1 MADHTDSV
9 DFSALQTYDPLVQE
23 QQIQEFW
30 EKNKIYAF
38 NPKTS
43 KEIYSV
49 DTPPPTV
56 SGKMHM
62 GHAFSYSQQDFVVR
76 YKRMRGYE
84 IFYPF
89 GTDDNG
95 LATERLIEKLNK
107 VTARKMDRQAFI
119 ALCLKTLEGLRT
131 DYVRDWKRIAISADF
146 SLFYSTI
153 NSHCQ
158 KISQRSFVQLYE
170 QGRIY
175 QKESPTIWCPQ
186 CQSGFA
192 QVELEDVEM
201 ASHFNDI
208 VFKAGGKDLIIAT
221 TRPEM
226 LAACVA
232 LFVHP
237 GDKRYASLIGKFA
250 TVPLYNHEVPV
261 IADEKADPTKG
272 TGAVMCCTFGD
283 QTDVEWWYKHH
294 LPLKE
299 IMNKDGTLNALAGTY
314 TGMAIRDA
322 RKAVIED
329 LKKASLLL
337 VQKQITHA
345 VKVHERCGTEI
356 EFLKTKQW
364 FLRYLDLKE
373 QFLEAGSKL
382 NWHPKFMKVRLDH
395 WIQGLQW
402 DWCLS
407 RQRFFGVPIPVWYC
421 KKCSSVLVAEEKDLP
436 VDPLHTLPKKKC
448 ACGCKDF
455 VPEKDVFD
463 TWATSSLTPQLAT
476 ELIKDEK
483 LREKIFPMNLR
494 PQAHDII
501 TFWLFN
507 TLVKSQLHH
516 QKNPWKDV
524 IISGFALDPHGR
536 KMSKSKGNV
545 VEPQSV
551 TAKYGA
557 DALRFWAAGSK
568 LGDDLP
574 YQEKDI
580 VTGKKMVTK
589 LWNAS
594 RFSLTHL
601 EHYTPRK
608 LAAPK
613 QYLLVDRWLRS
624 KLHRLIKQCTDT
636 FEQYEY
642 SKTKTEA
649 EHFFWHTF
657 CDNYLEIIK
666 GRLYNAEQYG
676 HDSTESARSTLYHS
690 LLALIK
696 LCAPILPHIT
706 EAIYLLYFKKHEKT
720 ASIHHSP
727 WPAYDEKQ
735 IDKTAEEAGDLLV
748 EIITAVRKIKSD
760 KTVSLGKDVS
770 KVLIECTGQEQMLLE
785 EGIDDIKNTTRAKS
799 IEFCAVEKGT
809 KCVTSD
815 VKVGVIF

>member
-1 MADHTDSV
+1 MAHDTDF
-9 DFSALQTYDPLVQE
+9 DFSALQNYDPLVQE

-30 EKNKIYAF
+30 EKNKVYAF

-208 VFKAGGKDLIIAT
+208 VFKAGGKDLVIAT

-232 LFVHP
+232 VLVHP

-250 TVPLYNHEVPV
+250 KVPLYNHEVPI

-272 TGAVMCCTFGD
+272 TGVVMCCTFGD

-299 IMNKDGTLNALAGTY
+299 IINKDGTLNALAGTY
-314 TGMAIRDA
+314 AGMPIRDA

-329 LKKASLLL
+329 LKKAGLLL

-421 KKCSSVLVAEEKDLP
+421 KKCGGVTVADEKDLP
-436 VDPLHTLPKKKC
+436 VDPLHTSPKKKC

-476 ELIKDEK
+476 ELINDEK

-507 TLVKSQLHH
+507 TLVKSQLHY

-601 EHYTPRK
+601 EHYTPGK

-613 QYLLVDRWLRS
+613 QCLLVDRWLRS

-642 SKTKTEA
+642 SKTKTEV

-690 LLALIK
+690 LLTIIK

-706 EAIYLLYFKKHEKT
+706 EAIYQLYFKKHEKT
-720 ASIHHSP
+720 ASIHHSS

-760 KTVSLGKDVS
+760 KTVSLGKDVA
-770 KVLIECTGQEQMLLE
+770 KVLIECTGPEQMLLE

-799 IEFCAVEKGT
+799 VEFCAVEKGV
-809 KCVTSD
+809 KCAISD
-815 VKVGVIF
+815 VKVDVTF

>member
-1 MADHTDSV
+1 MADAL
-9 DFSALQTYDPLVQE
+9 DFSKLENYDPLVQE
-23 QQIQEFW
+23 PLIQAFW

-38 NPKTS
+38 NQNTQ
-43 KEIYSV
+43 KEIYSI

-62 GHAFSYSQQDFVVR
+62 GHAFSYSQQDFVAR

-84 IFYPF
+84 VFYPF

-95 LATERLIEKLNK
+95 LATERLIEKMNK

-131 DYVRDWKRIAISADF
+131 EYVQDWKRIGFSADF

-153 NSHCQ
+153 NAHSQ
-158 KISQRSFVQLYE
+158 RISQRSFVQLYH

-201 ASHFNDI
+201 TSHFNDI
-208 VFKAGGKDLIIAT
+208 VFKAGAKDLVIGT

-232 LFVHP
+232 VLVNPH
-237 GDKRYASLIGKFA
+237 DQRYTKLIGTFTK
-250 TVPLYNHEVPV
+250 VPLYNHEVP
-261 IADEKADPTKG
+261 ILADEKADPSKG
-272 TGAVMCCTFGD
+272 TGVVMCCTFGD

-294 LPLKE
+294 LPLRE
-299 IMNKDGTLNALAGTY
+299 LINKDGTLTTLAGTY
-314 TGMAIRDA
+314 AGMPTRDA
-322 RKAVIED
+322 RKAIIEE
-329 LKKASLLL
+329 LRTKGLLL

-373 QFLEAGSKL
+373 QFLEAGSQL

-407 RQRFFGVPIPVWYC
+407 RQRFFGVPIPIWYC
-421 KKCSSVLVAEEKDLP
+421 KKCSVPVIAEEKDLP
-436 VDPLHTLPKKKC
+436 VDPLQSFPKKKC
-448 ACGCKDF
+448 ACGCKEF
-455 VPEKDVFD
+455 IPEKDVLD
-463 TWATSSLTPQLAT
+463 TWATSSHTPELAV
-476 ELIKDEK
+476 ELVSDHTLRAK
-483 LREKIFPMNLR
+483 LFPMSLR

-545 VEPQSV
+545 VEPQTV

-580 VTGKKMVTK
+580 VTGKKMVVK
-589 LWNAS
+589 LWNAA
-594 RFSLTHL
+594 RFAMTHL
-601 EHYTPRK
+601 ESYTPGK
-608 LAAPK
+608 LSPPK
-613 QYLLVDRWLRS
+613 KFLLMDRWLRS
-624 KLHRLIKQCTDT
+624 KLHGLIKRSTEAFD
-636 FEQYEY
+636 QYEY
-642 SKTKTEA
+642 SKVKTDVEK
-649 EHFFWHTF
+649 FFWHDF

-666 GRLYNAEQYG
+666 GRLYNTEQYG
-676 HDSTESARSTLYHS
+676 HDSTESARSTLYRALFS
-690 LLALIK
+690 ILKLTAPLL
-696 LCAPILPHIT
+696 PFIT
-706 EAIYLLYFKKHEKT
+706 EAVYQRSFHHHEKIL
-720 ASIHHSP
+720 SIHHTT
-727 WPAYDEKQ
+727 WPDYDESQ
-735 IDKTAEEAGDLLV
+735 IDKTADEAGDLLID
-748 EIITAVRKIKSD
+748 IITAVRKAKSD
-760 KTVSLGKDVS
+760 KTVSLGKDVA
-770 KVLIECTGQEQMLLE
+770 KILIECTGQEQMMLE
-785 EGIDDIKNTTRAKS
+785 EAIDDIKNTTRAAA
-799 IEFCAVEKGT
+799 IEFGAVEKGV
-809 KCVTSD
+809 KCLNTD
-815 VKVGVIF
+815 VKVGVVF